1 MRSTS
6 SRHQYHAKKSKRAAI
21 GDYLEARKHQSG
33 RESLIALFDLD
44 GRLFDWSRSLH
55 PVFSYSKRNL
65 YKQLVIEQQPA
76 YIFVHALHHQCCL
89 VLHSSLVPQFSG
101 LCADNRISV
110 EAINV
115 SARVAHKH
123 AQAISDLGGDL
134 VALDWE
140 FSRIAPFVGYCMYV
154 SASIHIVFLFSQNSA
169 LAVLAKSRLVSNLKV
184 LSALKWYWSNL
195 ERLVR
200 IIP

>member
-1 MRSTS
+1 M
-6 SRHQYHAKKSKRAAI
+6 
-21 GDYLEARKHQSG
+21 
-33 RESLIALFDLD
+33 
-44 GRLFDWSRSLH
+44 
-55 PVFSYSKRNL
+55 
-65 YKQLVIEQQPA
+65 
-76 YIFVHALHHQCCL
+76 
-89 VLHSSLVPQFSG
+89 
-101 LCADNRISV
+101 DNTVSV

-140 FSRIAPFVGYCMYV
+140 FSLIAPFVGYCMYV

-169 LAVLAKSRLVSNLKV
+169 LAVLAKTRLVSNLKV
-184 LSALKWYWSNL
+184 LGVLKGYWSNL

-200 IIP
+200 IIPHRCPNLY